1 MPSFVAFGTCVRR
14 LSLALAAG
22 AVAVLLVPV
31 FAFGQTAP
39 QDESPWSF
47 RTRVQLT
54 GTADSSES
62 DGYTVYSGIPI
73 EVSLRR
79 DFRRRFGVEL
89 SAGLESR
96 EVEFP
101 VPPGST
107 KGLNLGSLQT
117 LPVNVLFQVHPW
129 GDGRVRPYAGIGANV
144 TVFWE
149 KSGALDSTDL
159 SPGVGLALQL
169 GTDIVVSRR
178 AMLNVDIRWNQ
189 LETDLESDG
198 RKMAHLEIHPLSI
211 GIGLG
216 FRF

>member
-1 MPSFVAFGTCVRR
+1 M
-14 LSLALAAG
+14 
-22 AVAVLLVPV
+22 VPV
-31 FAFGQTAP
+31 VAFGQTAP

-54 GTADSSES
+54 GTADASES

-79 DFRRRFGVEL
+79 DLGRRFGVEL
-89 SAGLESR
+89 SAALESR
-96 EVEFP
+96 EVEAP
-101 VPPGST
+101 LPGST
-107 KGLNLGSLQT
+107 KGVNLGSLQT
-117 LPVNVLFQVHPW
+117 LPVNVLFQVRPW
-129 GDGRVRPYAGIGANV
+129 GDGRVRPYAGVGANV
-144 TVFWE
+144 TVSWE

-159 SPGVGLALQL
+159 TPGVGLALQL

-178 AMLNVDIRWNQ
+178 AMLNVDVRWNQ

-198 RKMAHLEIHPLSI
+198 RKTAHLEIHPLSI